1 MSGAK
6 LTALSIQR
14 GGRRW
19 RELVQA
25 VVVPL
30 LAVFTGLVAGAVV
43 IYLSGSSPILAY
55 RGLWE
60 GAFGSPRA
68 LSETAVWA
76 TPYIFVGLALAIS
89 FQGGLFNLGGDGQLA
104 LGALFAVAVGYL
116 LPGVLHAE
124 IPAAIHLPLTLLAG
138 MLGGLIWG
146 AIPGWLKAR
155 TGANEVITT
164 IMFNYIALLF
174 VAYLLNGP
182 MKDPSP
188 TNMLARTPQI
198 AETARMAPLFAGY
211 RVHWGLILALGTAV
225 AAWFLLGRTAFGF
238 EIRTTGVNPEAA
250 EYAGMNNRRIIVL
263 TLGLSGML
271 AGLAGAVEVTGLYYR
286 HDLSYSAGIGFDAIA
301 IALLGRNQPLGV
313 VLAAFLFAAM
323 RSGASR
329 MQFVAQIPVDIIS
342 VVQAFIL
349 LFVAADVIIRYIY
362 HIRAP
367 GENPPLT
374 RGEAKAP

>member
-1 MSGAK
+1 MSGATP
-6 LTALSIQR
+6 TALSKQ
-14 GGRRW
+14 GRAR
-19 RELVQA
+19 RRQELVQA
-25 VVVPL
+25 VIVPL

-68 LSETAVWA
+68 LSETAVWS

-104 LGALFAVAVGYL
+104 LGALFAAAFGYL
-116 LPGVLHAE
+116 LPNVLHTE
-124 IPAAIHLPLTLLAG
+124 VPAVIHLPLTLAAGALAG
-138 MLGGLIWG
+138 LMWG

-155 TGANEVITT
+155 TGASEVITT

-211 RVHWGLILALGTAV
+211 RVHWGLVLALITAV
-225 AAWFLLGRTAFGF
+225 AVWFLMGRTALGF
-238 EIRTTGVNPEAA
+238 EIRTTGANREAA
-250 EYAGMNNRRIIVL
+250 EYAGINNRRVIVM
-263 TLGLSGML
+263 TLALSGML

-286 HDLSYSAGIGFDAIA
+286 HDVSYSAGIGFEAIA
-301 IALLGRNQPLGV
+301 ITLLGRNQPLGV
-313 VLAAFLFAAM
+313 VLAAFLFGAM

-349 LFVAADVIIRYIY
+349 LFVAADAIVRYIY

-367 GENPPLT
+367 SEKPPLT
-374 RGEAKAP
+374 GA

>member
-1 MSGAK
+1 MSGANP
-6 LTALSIQR
+6 TALSKHAAA
-14 GGRRW
+14 RR
-19 RELVQA
+19 RQELVQS

-43 IYLSGSSPILAY
+43 IYLSGSDPILAY
-55 RGLWE
+55 KGLWE

-68 LSETAVWA
+68 LSETAVWS

-89 FQGGLFNLGGDGQLA
+89 FRGGLFNLGGDGQLA
-104 LGALFAVAVGYL
+104 LGALFAAAVGYL
-116 LPGVLHAE
+116 LPSVLHTE
-124 IPAAIHLPLTLLAG
+124 IPAAIHLPLALVAGALAG
-138 MLGGLIWG
+138 MAWG

-155 TGANEVITT
+155 TGASEVITT

-174 VAYLLNGP
+174 IAYLLNGP

-188 TNMLARTPQI
+188 TNMLARTPEI
-198 AETARMAPLFAGY
+198 AVTARMVPLFAGY
-211 RVHWGLILALGTAV
+211 RIHPGLILALLTAV
-225 AAWFLLGRTAFGF
+225 VVWFLLGRTVFGF
-238 EIRTTGVNPEAA
+238 EIRTTGANREAA
-250 EYAGMNNRRIIVL
+250 EYAGINNRRVIIM
-263 TLGLSGML
+263 TLAVSGLL

-301 IALLGRNQPLGV
+301 IALLGRNEPLGV
-313 VLAAFLFAAM
+313 VLAAFLFGAM

-349 LFVAADVIIRYIY
+349 LFVAADAIIRYIY
-362 HIRAP
+362 RIRAP
-367 GENPPLT
+367 EDNPPLT
-374 RGEAKAP
+374 RA